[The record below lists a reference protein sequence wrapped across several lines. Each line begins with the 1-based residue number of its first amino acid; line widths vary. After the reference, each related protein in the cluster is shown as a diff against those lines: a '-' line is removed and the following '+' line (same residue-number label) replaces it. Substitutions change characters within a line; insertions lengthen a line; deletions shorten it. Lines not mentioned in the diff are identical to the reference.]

1 MNMTT
6 FSKIAHWYL
15 DLIFPKFCL
24 GCGQEGSHLCLG
36 CFDTLPITKSTAC
49 FICGKRSPSGQAC
62 QNCRRKHHSF
72 LSGILIASD
81 WNNLLLRQII
91 YGYKYQFIKELAA
104 SLSQLMINFLQTNKP
119 TNWSTDELIL
129 IPVPLHGR
137 RLAWRGFNQ
146 AEILTKKISGY
157 FNTELNQSLLIRR
170 RYTLPQKEI
179 SNQKE
184 RVVNIKSAFALSPK
198 LNLPNNTNNNLIKN
212 KIIIL
217 VDDVCTTG
225 STLEDCARALSPLK
239 PKEIWGLVIAR
250 G

>member
-1 MNMTT
+1 
-6 FSKIAHWYL
+6 
-15 DLIFPKFCL
+15 
-24 GCGQEGSHLCLG
+24 
-36 CFDTLPITKSTAC
+36 
-49 FICGKRSPSGQAC
+49 
-62 QNCRRKHHSF
+62 
-72 LSGILIASD
+72 
-81 WNNLLLRQII
+81 
-91 YGYKYQFIKELAA
+91 
-104 SLSQLMINFLQTNKP
+104 MINFLQTNKP